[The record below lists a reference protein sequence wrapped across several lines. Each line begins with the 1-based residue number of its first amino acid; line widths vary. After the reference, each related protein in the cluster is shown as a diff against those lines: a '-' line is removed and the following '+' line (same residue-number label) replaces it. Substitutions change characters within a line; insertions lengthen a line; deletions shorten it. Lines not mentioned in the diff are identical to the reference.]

1 MQTSRTQNLTS
12 GSITQSMLN
21 LAYPL
26 ILGNLLQ
33 QGYNIADTFIIGRTL
48 GAKALAAVGS
58 SYTLMVFITSIF
70 IGLCMGCSALF
81 SMRYGAKDYENLRR
95 TQAASLLIT
104 GTSTLIIFAF
114 SCYYIQDIITLMQT
128 PQELQDMT
136 YDYLKI
142 IFMGIWFVYLYNY
155 YAYLLRALGNSL
167 TPLIYLAVS
176 VVLNIVLDIWFIVK
190 LHYGIEGAAAATIIS
205 QAVSA
210 IGLCFYCW
218 KKVPET
224 RFSRKDFKVS
234 RQLLKQVFSYASLTC
249 IQQSV
254 MNFGILMVQGLVN
267 SFGTAVM
274 AAFTAA
280 VKIDSFAYMPVQDF
294 GNAFSTFTAQ
304 NYGAGKNARIL
315 KGIKSAFGVT
325 TLFCLLLSLA
335 IFLFAPQLMQIFIS
349 PEETEIIRIGTEYLR
364 IEGSFYLGIGYL
376 FLWYGFYRAV
386 CKPEMSIILTIL
398 SLGTR
403 VVLAYAL
410 AAIPSIGVHGIWWS
424 IPIGWALA
432 DIYGWMYYWR
442 KKNAMLSF
450 LTK

>member
-1 MQTSRTQNLTS
+1 MKRKCKISILFWQRKGRGTAEMSPVFCRITIAGQRYEITTNVTISHKNWSSKLQRSIGKTQEDREANRNLESVYDNVTETIERIQKKGYELNIPNFKLMYTNGQGEVKTLRS
-12 GSITQSMLN
+12 LFEYHKTMEGKKLSASTNRAYEITLSHLLN
-21 LAYPL
+21 FIRITHKAHDYDITLVDKIFVNEFAAYL
-26 ILGNLLQ
+26 
-33 QGYNIADTFIIGRTL
+33 QGYRREDDKKRCEVN
-48 GAKALAAVGS
+48 GALKHLKRLKK
-58 SYTLMVFITSIF
+58 LM
-70 IGLCMGCSALF
+70 
-81 SMRYGAKDYENLRR
+81 
-95 TQAASLLIT
+95 
-104 GTSTLIIFAF
+104 
-114 SCYYIQDIITLMQT
+114 
-128 PQELQDMT
+128 
-136 YDYLKI
+136 
-142 IFMGIWFVYLYNY
+142 
-155 YAYLLRALGNSL
+155 
-167 TPLIYLAVS
+167 
-176 VVLNIVLDIWFIVK
+176 
-190 LHYGIEGAAAATIIS
+190 
-205 QAVSA
+205 
-210 IGLCFYCW
+210 
-218 KKVPET
+218 
-224 RFSRKDFKVS
+224 
-234 RQLLKQVFSYASLTC
+234 KQVFSYASLTC

-315 KGIKSAFGVT
+315 KGIKSAFGIT
-325 TLFCLLLSLA
+325 TLFCLLLSLT
-335 IFLFAPQLMQIFIS
+335 IFLFASQLMQIFIS

-410 AAIPSIGVHGIWWS
+410 AAIPSIGVHGIWWA

-432 DIYGWMYYWR
+432 DVYGWIYYWR
-442 KKNAMLSF
+442 KNKEILH
-450 LTK
+450 